1 MATVTTNWT
10 SPAGATL
17 DKATGATIDE
27 TMTDAWSSNLY
38 HLGGTQGYI
47 GSRAYNNANI
57 SLGGAVATLT
67 FNSGR
72 YEHDPNGAIHS
83 TVTNNSRMT
92 CRTTGLY
99 HIGATVE
106 FAANATGY
114 RLLQILHNGT
124 LVIAIQTAQAITNGD
139 PTRLT
144 ISTVYPLSATDY
156 VEVQAYQT
164 SGGALN
170 VVSANA
176 YSPEFYI
183 TKA

>member
-1 MATVTTNWT
+1 MATVNTSWT
-10 SPAGATL
+10 SPASATL

-57 SLGGAVATLT
+57 SLSTAVATLT

-72 YEHDPNGAIHS
+72 HEHDPNGVIHS
-83 TVTNNSRMT
+83 DVTNNSRMT

-99 HIGATVE
+99 HIGASVE

-114 RLLQILHNGT
+114 RLLQIILNGAT
-124 LVIAIQTAQAITNGD
+124 TIAIQTCQAVTNGD
-139 PTRLT
+139 PTRMT
-144 ISTVYPLSATDY
+144 IYAVYPLNATDY

-170 VVSANA
+170 VVYANA
-176 YSPEFYI
+176 YSPDFWI